1 MDRKRAL
8 LIWLLK
14 LIASLFSFPFYRGE
28 GAWRRAR
35 SSSEDID
42 GDVEKASVLQL
53 EYIKPESKETDG
65 DSCSNDIESK
75 GGAWN
80 ESPCERGDKDSSS
93 LFMKEI
99 EAKLLKN
106 SDICKFPAMG
116 PQPFVVIRTTQHS
129 LPKRMV
135 LSTFEFFKIKVSSV
149 W

>member
-1 MDRKRAL
+1 M
-8 LIWLLK
+8 LK

-65 DSCSNDIESK
+65 DSCSGGGGGGGETAAINDIESK

-80 ESPCERGDKDSSS
+80 ESPSW
-93 LFMKEI
+93 EI
-99 EAKLLKN
+99 
-106 SDICKFPAMG
+106 
-116 PQPFVVIRTTQHS
+116 
-129 LPKRMV
+129 
-135 LSTFEFFKIKVSSV
+135 
-149 W
+149 